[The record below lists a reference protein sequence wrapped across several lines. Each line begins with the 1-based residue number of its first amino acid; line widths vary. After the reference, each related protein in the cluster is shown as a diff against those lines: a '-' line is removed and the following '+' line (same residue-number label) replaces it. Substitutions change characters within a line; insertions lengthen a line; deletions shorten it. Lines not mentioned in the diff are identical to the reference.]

1 MALLEARGV
10 TVAAGGLRSTNQ
22 RGQAGKSREPRT
34 LRINC
39 RTCLTGHRPLH
50 LSLPPPVLTSFRC
63 HTHCPCAAAGSPRN
77 VFHEVKIHKLTAD
90 GPMPDE
96 LAVKFEFDDSS
107 EVASTLKTE
116 WRIFRLTLVSELADA
131 SRFADAR
138 SRPQGLPGVMLSA
151 ALASKV
157 VRTFAVAVYDTEVT
171 CLIIRFVLLMLHSSV
186 KPSCCPELSCKLSGT
201 RMRT

>member
-1 MALLEARGV
+1 M
-10 TVAAGGLRSTNQ
+10 
-22 RGQAGKSREPRT
+22 
-34 LRINC
+34 
-39 RTCLTGHRPLH
+39 
-50 LSLPPPVLTSFRC
+50 
-63 HTHCPCAAAGSPRN
+63 
-77 VFHEVKIHKLTAD
+77 
-90 GPMPDE
+90 
-96 LAVKFEFDDSS
+96 KFEFDDSS

-116 WRIFRLTLVSELADA
+116 WRIFRLTLSELADA

-186 KPSCCPELSCKLSGT
+186 KRSCCPELSCKLSGT